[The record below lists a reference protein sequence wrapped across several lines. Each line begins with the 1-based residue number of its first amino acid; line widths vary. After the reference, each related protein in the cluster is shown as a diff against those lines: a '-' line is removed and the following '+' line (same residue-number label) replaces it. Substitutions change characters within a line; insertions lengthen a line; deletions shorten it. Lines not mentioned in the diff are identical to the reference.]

1 MIEAIWT
8 GEYPCFCRGE
18 WILKIDGEDVSHMI
32 PNECRHSP
40 MGTKGTYRSWYFDDD
55 YSEQFKDYVDGYN
68 FECWVN
74 HNPWVLDLPAD
85 ALSIYLEFQLNDWR
99 RGQCGGCI

>member
-18 WILKIDGEDVSHMI
+18 WKLKMDGENVSYMI
-32 PNECRHSP
+32 PDECRHSP

-55 YSEQFKDYVDGYN
+55 YSEQFEDYVDGYN
-68 FECWVN
+68 FECWVD

>member
-8 GEYPCFCRGE
+8 GEYPCFCRGK
-18 WILKIDGEDVSHMI
+18 WKLKIDGEDVSHMI
-32 PNECRHSP
+32 PDECRHSP

-55 YSEQFKDYVDGYN
+55 YSEQFEDYVDGYN
-68 FECWVN
+68 FECWVD

>member
-18 WILKIDGEDVSHMI
+18 WKLKIDGENVSHMI
-32 PNECRHSP
+32 PDECRHSP

-55 YSEQFKDYVDGYN
+55 YSEQFEDYVDGYN
-68 FECWVN
+68 FECWVD
-74 HNPWVLDLPAD
+74 HNPWVLDLPSD
-85 ALSIYLEFQLNDWR
+85 ALSIYLEFQRNDWR

>member
-18 WILKIDGEDVSHMI
+18 WKLKIDGEDVSHMI
-32 PNECRHSP
+32 PDECRHSP

-55 YSEQFKDYVDGYN
+55 YSEQFEDYVDGYN
-68 FECWVN
+68 FECWVD